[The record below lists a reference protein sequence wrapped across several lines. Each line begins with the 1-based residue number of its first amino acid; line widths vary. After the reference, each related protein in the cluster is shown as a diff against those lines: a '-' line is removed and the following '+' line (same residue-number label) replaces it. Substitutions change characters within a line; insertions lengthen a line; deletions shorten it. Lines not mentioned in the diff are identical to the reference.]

1 MITEQELDAM
11 SKLNDIDELRKVM
24 HSLGSE
30 WLDYDSGRITREDEI
45 RSAKIRNA
53 KSWILERIEFLK
65 KEQCTH
71 VITFDEWDDE
81 TSRFFERVELC
92 KVLSPKRVQL
102 WDGTKKNL
110 SGKHIKQLTERER

>member
-71 VITFDEWDDE
+71 VLTFDEWDDE

-110 SGKHIKQLTERER
+110 SGKHIKQLTERE